1 MSYDPEET
9 VQDADLEFAEMVRES
24 NRLAAVRRSGVCIHS
39 ATCGLPDNGKI
50 YYAEQVGLKP
60 GQIACFDCDEVW
72 ESREDYLSALMDI

>member
-39 ATCGLPDNGKI
+39 ATCGLPDNG
-50 YYAEQVGLKP
+50 
-60 GQIACFDCDEVW
+60 
-72 ESREDYLSALMDI
+72 